1 MRVLV
6 TGGTGFLGRHIVW
19 RLNASGHSVVFTGRN
34 PKHAADVLAGTERH
48 DLETRFV
55 MLEHGDTKSATLL
68 AESAADADAV
78 IHCAALSSPWGRRE
92 AFERANV
99 ASTSE
104 VVGACEAR
112 RIPRLVQ
119 ISTPSLYFDFRD
131 RLGIREEEPLP
142 PPVNEYARTKGIAE
156 DLVARAQIDSVIVLR
171 PRAIFGPWD
180 ATLLPRI
187 FRVAKVSR
195 LPLMRGGNAL
205 IDLTYVDNVVDA
217 VMLAL
222 GADIERAVANISNG
236 EPMTVHDMFAKLG
249 RAFGLELR
257 VRRVPYPLLDAIAA
271 LLERAAR
278 LRPDWEPPI
287 TRYSA
292 GLLAFSQT
300 LDLTRARILLGYVPR
315 VPLDVGI
322 ARTAAW
328 FAAAARQK
336 DDR

>member
-19 RLNASGHSVVFTGRN
+19 RLNASGHDVVFTGRDRN
-34 PKHAADVLAGTERH
+34 HASDVLAAVEQPDRDMH
-48 DLETRFV
+48 FV
-55 MLEHGDTKSATLL
+55 MLEHGRP
-68 AESAADADAV
+68 ESAASVAEAAAGADAV
-78 IHCAALSSPWGRRE
+78 VHCAALSSPWGRRE
-92 AFERANV
+92 AFERANI
-99 ASTSE
+99 ASTRE
-104 VVGACEAR
+104 VIAACEAR
-112 RIPRLVQ
+112 RISRLLH

-131 RLGIREEEPLP
+131 RAGIREDEPLP

-156 DLVARAQIDSVIVLR
+156 QLVGRASIRSVVVLR

-222 GADIERAVANISNG
+222 NADLERVTVNISNG
-236 EPMTVHDMFAKLG
+236 EPMTVHTMYSKLAQ
-249 RAFGLELR
+249 AFGFELR
-257 VRRVPYPLLDAIAA
+257 MRRVPYPLADAIAT
-271 LLERAAR
+271 LLEQAAR

-300 LDLTRARILLGYVPR
+300 LDLTRARTLLGYAPR

-328 FAAAARQK
+328 FAARQK
-336 DDR
+336 EGR